1 MSFMNAPLP
10 PAVPG
15 AAEHPSLALIGT
27 LFATPG
33 NDAVELLDGPV
44 TTAAWLVEHG
54 LVPDGTQLQ
63 DYCHAKLTTL
73 RSQLRHLFDAHLA
86 QQTPEAEVLAEVN
99 AAIRVAP
106 QTLTLIH
113 EPGRGFTRVTGHP
126 VTQLVEH
133 AMARIAEDAAAL
145 LAEEKTAASLE
156 RCGAPSCDRVFLRTH
171 ARRHWCST
179 RCGDRVRAA
188 RAYAKKKQTAAS

>member
-1 MSFMNAPLP
+1 MTCMNNSLP

-15 AAEHPSLALIGT
+15 AAEHPSLALIST
-27 LFATPG
+27 LFAVPG
-33 NDAVELLDGPV
+33 NDAVELLDGPIA
-44 TTAAWLVEHG
+44 TTAWLVDHG
-54 LVPDGTQLQ
+54 LVPDDTRLQ

-86 QQTPEAEVLAEVN
+86 GQTPDAQVLAEVN
-99 AAIRVAP
+99 AAVRMLP
-106 QTLTLIH
+106 QTLTLVH
-113 EPGRGFTRVTGHP
+113 EPGRGFARVTGHP

-133 AMARIAEDAAAL
+133 AMARIADDAAAL
-145 LAEEKTAASLE
+145 LAGEEAGSLE
-156 RCGAPSCDRVFLRTH
+156 QCGAPSCDRVFLRTH

-188 RAYAKKKQTAAS
+188 RAYAKKKQATTS